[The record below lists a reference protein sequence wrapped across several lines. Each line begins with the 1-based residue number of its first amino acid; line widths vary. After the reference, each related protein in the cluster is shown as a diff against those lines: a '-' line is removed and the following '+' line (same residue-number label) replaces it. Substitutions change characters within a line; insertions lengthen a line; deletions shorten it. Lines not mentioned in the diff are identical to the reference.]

1 MYRIWEDALMTLVLA
16 ATPLGNPLDASARL
30 KKAIESA
37 EVIAAEDSRRFHRLA
52 SDLEV
57 TFTARIIS
65 FFEGNEKERT
75 AEILMLLRDGK
86 EVLVVTDAGMPTISD
101 PGFRLMRDAIAENLP
116 TVVIPGPSAPT
127 MAIALSGLPTDRF
140 TFEGFAPRAQGARR
154 AFYEKLRF
162 EERTMVTFE
171 APHRLLES
179 LLDAA
184 SILGENRK
192 AAICREMTK
201 TYEETIRGTI
211 ADLIVWA
218 RNREILGEITLVFAG
233 VEEGSE
239 IRTADSAVARVREYE
254 AAGMDRKG
262 AIATVAEEF
271 DLPKKIVYAAVVDAN
286 KMSR

>member
-1 MYRIWEDALMTLVLA
+1 MALVLA

-37 EVIAAEDSRRFHRLA
+37 EIIAAEDSRRFHRLA

-75 AEILMLLRDGK
+75 SEILTLLREGK

-116 TVVIPGPSAPT
+116 TVVIPGPSAPL

-162 EERTMVTFE
+162 EERTIVTFE

-179 LLDAA
+179 LIDAA
-184 SILGENRK
+184 SVLGENRK

-211 ADLIVWA
+211 AELIAWA
-218 RNREILGEITLVFAG
+218 QSREILGEITLVFAG
-233 VEEGSE
+233 IEEGSE
-239 IRTADSAVARVREYE
+239 IRTADGAVARVREYE
-254 AAGMDRKG
+254 AAGMDRKA

>member
-1 MYRIWEDALMTLVLA
+1 
-16 ATPLGNPLDASARL
+16 
-30 KKAIESA
+30 
-37 EVIAAEDSRRFHRLA
+37 
-52 SDLEV
+52 
-57 TFTARIIS
+57 
-65 FFEGNEKERT
+65 
-75 AEILMLLRDGK
+75 
-86 EVLVVTDAGMPTISD
+86 
-101 PGFRLMRDAIAENLP
+101 
-116 TVVIPGPSAPT
+116 

-179 LLDAA
+179 LVDAA
-184 SILGENRK
+184 AILGENRK

-211 ADLIVWA
+211 AELIVWA
-218 RNREILGEITLVFAG
+218 QSCEILGEITLVFAG
-233 VEEGSE
+233 IEAGSQ
-239 IRTADSAVARVREYE
+239 IRTADDAVARVGEYE

>member
-1 MYRIWEDALMTLVLA
+1 MALVLA

-30 KKAIESA
+30 KMAIESA
-37 EVIAAEDSRRFHRLA
+37 EIIAAEDSRRFHRLA
-52 SDLEV
+52 SDLGV

-65 FFEGNEKERT
+65 FFEGNESDRT
-75 AEILMLLRDGK
+75 QEILALLREGK

-101 PGFRLMRDAIAENLP
+101 PGFRLMRDAIAEKLP
-116 TVVIPGPSAPT
+116 TIVIPGPSAPT

-140 TFEGFAPRAQGARR
+140 TFEGFAPRAHGARTS
-154 AFYEKLRF
+154 FFESLRF
-162 EERTMVTFE
+162 EERTMVIFE
-171 APHRLLES
+171 APHRLHES

-184 SILGENRK
+184 AILGADRA

-201 TYEETIRGTI
+201 TYEETIRGPLSE
-211 ADLIVWA
+211 LITWA
-218 RNREILGEITLVFAG
+218 AGREVLGEITLVIAG
-233 VEEGSE
+233 VAAGSE
-239 IRTADSAVARVREYE
+239 VRTADDAVARVREYE

-271 DLPKKIVYAAVVDAN
+271 SIPKKIVYAAVVDAN

>member
-1 MYRIWEDALMTLVLA
+1 MTLVLA

-37 EVIAAEDSRRFHRLA
+37 EIIAAEDSRRFHRLA

-75 AEILMLLRDGK
+75 AEILTLLREGK

-140 TFEGFAPRAQGARR
+140 TFEGFAPRAQGGRR

-179 LLDAA
+179 LVDAA
-184 SILGENRK
+184 AILGENRK

-211 ADLIVWA
+211 AELIVWA
-218 RNREILGEITLVFAG
+218 RSCEILGEITLVFAG
-233 VEEGSE
+233 IEAGSE
-239 IRTADSAVARVREYE
+239 IRTADDAVARVREYE

>member
-1 MYRIWEDALMTLVLA
+1 MTLVLA

-37 EVIAAEDSRRFHRLA
+37 EIIAAEDSRRFHRLA

-75 AEILMLLRDGK
+75 SEILTLLREGK

-116 TVVIPGPSAPT
+116 TVVIPGPSAPM

-162 EERTMVTFE
+162 EERTIVTFE

-179 LLDAA
+179 LIDAA
-184 SILGENRK
+184 SVLGENRK

-211 ADLIVWA
+211 AELIAWA
-218 RNREILGEITLVFAG
+218 QSREILGEITLVFAG
-233 VEEGSE
+233 IEEGSE
-239 IRTADSAVARVREYE
+239 IRTADGAVTRVREYE
-254 AAGMDRKG
+254 AAGMDRKA